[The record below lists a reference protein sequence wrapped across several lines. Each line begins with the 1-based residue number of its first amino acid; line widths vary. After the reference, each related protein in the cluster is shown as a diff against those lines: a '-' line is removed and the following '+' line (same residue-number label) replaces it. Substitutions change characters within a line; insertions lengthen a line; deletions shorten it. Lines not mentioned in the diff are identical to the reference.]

1 MNQKEV
7 HSKLTVW
14 SMWRHQKFNRN
25 NSVSVYI
32 SDRWLLLTP
41 GFTSESIVCGTD
53 DETKVT
59 NTHWQLDKDV
69 SELICVRMNR
79 KDRVCVYRSYLAQV
93 ETHLWDAEI
102 SPLFQQPNIH
112 TSTTALS
119 FETIESSSFC
129 AMNHAPHL
137 SLKSARINYKS
148 EFWTLK
154 KSPTVGS
161 THYLTSQEVS
171 PGAPQTHICI
181 VILCCTAVPICQ
193 HMTRCQDSLEKT
205 KRPKQWLHLQL
216 WNTVCVKTD

>member
-41 GFTSESIVCGTD
+41 GFTSEGIVCGTD

-59 NTHWQLDKDV
+59 NTHWQLDKDM

-154 KSPTVGS
+154 KNLP
-161 THYLTSQEVS
+161 LWDR
-171 PGAPQTHICI
+171 HII
-181 VILCCTAVPICQ
+181 
-193 HMTRCQDSLEKT
+193 
-205 KRPKQWLHLQL
+205 
-216 WNTVCVKTD
+216 